1 MTQKQDAL
9 DAMMGFDPTDTN
21 PFMQETTTPRV
32 DPDIYKTNPKDT
44 VSESGNYSSKV
55 RLIYNP
61 YDYTKSIVT
70 KTEWYCQSA
79 NGNFSVNGLVD
90 NKENRRNCPLF
101 RASSQVFL
109 AQNGFAE
116 RFVTARYPGVGNSAK
131 RDELLSEF
139 NSVQG
144 KGKDAWAK
152 KFKETTL
159 GQEILAYAKETF
171 DNTTSSWVLVQIL
184 EDENKPDL
192 VGQFK
197 IMKLPKVI
205 LNKIEAKM
213 YPSEEERKKGKKPV
227 DLMSWVLGYPL
238 EMNVKPGP
246 DDPNAPERK
255 QREISYDLCDF
266 STDFEPIHKVDGSSL
281 FTDEELEALEEFSTS
296 RKDAESAK
304 SQKKKDE
311 AAAKVAKGT
320 DLYNKVREMTKK
332 AYEYLKDEAKVI
344 DLVDK
349 IEYKPWDNEMTKK
362 VNDWI
367 DEVLFKNIP
376 ATQTMSTTI
385 ETEDPIIN
393 TDVETAN
400 VEQKD
405 EDLPF

>member
-9 DAMMGFDPTDTN
+9 DAMMGFDPTNTN
-21 PFMQETTTPRV
+21 PFTQETTTPRT

-44 VSESGNYSSKV
+44 VSESGNYSSKI

-79 NGNFSVNGLVD
+79 NGNFLVNGLVD

-101 RASSQVFL
+101 KASSQVFL

-116 RFVTARYPGVGNSAK
+116 RFVAARYPGVGNSAK

-311 AAAKVAKGT
+311 AAAKIAKGT
-320 DLYNKVREMTKK
+320 DLYNKVLEMTKK

-385 ETEDPIIN
+385 ETESPIIN

>member
-1 MTQKQDAL
+1 MMTQNQDAL
-9 DAMMGFDPTDTN
+9 DVMMGFDPTNTN
-21 PFMQETTTPRV
+21 PFIQETATPRV
-32 DPDIYKTNPKDT
+32 DPDIYKTNPKDST
-44 VSESGNYSSKV
+44 SDDSVYRCKL
-55 RLIYNP
+55 RILYNP
-61 YDYTKSIVT
+61 HQYTKSIVS
-70 KTEWYCQSA
+70 KTEWFCKSA
-79 NGNFSVNGLVD
+79 NGNFMVNGLLD
-90 NKENRRNCPLF
+90 NKENRKNCPLF
-101 RASSQVFL
+101 KTSSQVFL

-116 RFVTARYPGVGNSAK
+116 RFVAARYPGAGNSIK
-131 RDELLSEF
+131 RDELLTEF

-144 KGKDAWAK
+144 RGKDAWAK
-152 KFKETTL
+152 KFKETAL
-159 GQEILAYAKETF
+159 GQEILAYAKDTF

-197 IMKLPKVI
+197 VMKLPRVI

-213 YPSEEERKKGKKPV
+213 YPSEDERKKGKKPI

-266 STDFEPIHKVDGSSL
+266 STDFEPIHKVDGSPL

-311 AAAKVAKGT
+311 AAAKIAKGT
-320 DLYNKVREMTKK
+320 ELYNKVLEMTKK
-332 AYEYLKDEAKVI
+332 AYEYLKNEAKVV

-349 IEYKPWDNEMTKK
+349 IEYKPWDAELTKRVNE
-362 VNDWI
+362 WI
-367 DEVLFKNIP
+367 DEVLFNNIP
-376 ATQTMSTTI
+376 AVQTAQAASTT
-385 ETEDPIIN
+385 
-393 TDVETAN
+393 VENESSTSAN
-400 VEQKD
+400 VDQKD
-405 EDLPF
+405 EELPF